1 MYLHNELI
9 ILGLIFINIVIIFYI
24 YKFFKNKYKIQ
35 IKELQEQVATLKKQ
49 EAPALTQD
57 KYTDTKKS
65 FVSEQIKKM
74 EALEKELAK
83 QKKRVYDIK
92 TIAKEA
98 SDIKSK
104 FLSNVKTELRTP
116 LNEIIINAG
125 VLKKELQNT
134 QTSQYAQNIFNAG
147 NHLLELVNK
156 ILKSTNMQNNSFKIE
171 EHAVDIVKLISDIVE
186 EEKNNAVKK
195 ELQLSIQVDPN
206 VSHSLILDA
215 KKVKE
220 IVQNLVQ
227 NAIKFTQ
234 DGYVK
239 VIISA
244 DETNILK
251 NSLNLSISVE
261 DSGVGVDSTNQKKIF
276 EAFGNEN
283 IALGLSINKKMAQL
297 MHGDITYKN
306 NNQKGSIFTLYLPS
320 IEIALNDATV
330 TCKED
335 YNIDFAL
342 IKPDGANVMVIDKD
356 NHTNNIVQ
364 KSFANT
370 AVGVYTYTNAKEA
383 IEQLKKTH
391 IDMILIDIDILCSEQ
406 SAVSKVIANISDAPM
421 VTLVSTR
428 VKNKDLDSVKSDI
441 AGHLKKPIC
450 EAELFKISL
459 KILNSLK

>member
-1 MYLHNELI
+1 
-9 ILGLIFINIVIIFYI
+9 
-24 YKFFKNKYKIQ
+24 
-35 IKELQEQVATLKKQ
+35 
-49 EAPALTQD
+49 
-57 KYTDTKKS
+57 
-65 FVSEQIKKM
+65 
-74 EALEKELAK
+74 
-83 QKKRVYDIK
+83 
-92 TIAKEA
+92 
-98 SDIKSK
+98 
-104 FLSNVKTELRTP
+104 LSNVKTELRTP

-134 QTSQYAQNIFNAG
+134 QTAQYAQNILNAG

-186 EEKNNAVKK
+186 EEKANAVKK
-195 ELQLSIQVDPN
+195 GLQLSMQVDQNIP
-206 VSHSLILDA
+206 HSLILDA

-220 IVQNLVQ
+220 IVENLVQ

-234 DGYVK
+234 EGYVK
-239 VIISA
+239 VKIGA

-251 NSLNLSISVE
+251 NSLNLSISVY
-261 DSGVGVDSTNQKKIF
+261 DSGIGVDSTNQRKIF

-297 MHGDITYKN
+297 MHGDITLKKN
-306 NNQKGSIFTLYLPS
+306 NDKGSVFTLYLPG
-320 IEIALNDATV
+320 IEIALNDANV
-330 TCKED
+330 TCKD
-335 YNIDFAL
+335 DNIDFSL
-342 IKPDGANVMVIDKD
+342 IKPDGVNIIVIDKD
-356 NHTNNIVQ
+356 NHTNNVVQ

-370 AVGVYTYTNAKEA
+370 AVSVYTYTNAKEA
-383 IEQLKKTH
+383 IEKLKKTH
-391 IDMILIDIDILCSEQ
+391 VGMILIDIDILCSEQ

-428 VKNKDLDSVKSDI
+428 VKNKDLDFVKSDI

-450 EAELFKISL
+450 ETELFKISL